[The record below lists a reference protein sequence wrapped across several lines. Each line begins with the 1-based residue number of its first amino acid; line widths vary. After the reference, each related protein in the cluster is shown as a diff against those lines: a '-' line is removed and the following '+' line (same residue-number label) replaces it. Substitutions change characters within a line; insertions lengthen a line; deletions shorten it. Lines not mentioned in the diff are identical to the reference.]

1 MEPYQP
7 QVSPPQDQPQVS
19 PPKVESEALC
29 VPSLVN
35 PRKRKTQGDI
45 GFIVCHLL
53 EELKNLEP
61 QAYESSNTLLG
72 HREVLESI
80 DAKLKSARAKFKKAK
95 VESLPE
101 VLEEAETLLKSINE
115 IDSETLKQNILEK
128 QTEYSQLLKIC
139 REGGLLNRHVHPVK
153 RLFST
158 FIGLG
163 EKGKIEPQH
172 MKRIAKVARLLEDP
186 SQFVTF
192 IVEDKTIRIQ
202 KTCLLNGQSPYF
214 RALLSGSYEESTDKP
229 IKIEE
234 ISYAHFKVLKAWIEN
249 PTLGNHFDKME
260 VGEIFDFIEA
270 AHRFE
275 IPKLITDCERS
286 FDEKLNAKSLAE
298 LVPLFNRVTSLKEL
312 EIYRNLSFNIIE
324 EALVANL
331 QGLGLEF
338 CCSGP
343 LFHQAVHLILL

>member
-186 SQFVTF
+186 S
-192 IVEDKTIRIQ
+192 
-202 KTCLLNGQSPYF
+202 
-214 RALLSGSYEESTDKP
+214 
-229 IKIEE
+229 
-234 ISYAHFKVLKAWIEN
+234 
-249 PTLGNHFDKME
+249 
-260 VGEIFDFIEA
+260 
-270 AHRFE
+270 
-275 IPKLITDCERS
+275 
-286 FDEKLNAKSLAE
+286 
-298 LVPLFNRVTSLKEL
+298 
-312 EIYRNLSFNIIE
+312 NLS
-324 EALVANL
+324 
-331 QGLGLEF
+331 
-338 CCSGP
+338 P
-343 LFHQAVHLILL
+343 LS